1 MKIPA
6 IKDLVEKY
14 SQEQLQK
21 AENDLMDGNSLE
33 IEVDG
38 ADEGEQLTH
47 IIAAAWILQEMQSR
61 GIDFKD
67 ALREYTKKVRE
78 SIN

>member
-6 IKDLVEKY
+6 IKKLVETQ
-14 SQEQLQK
+14 SIEALREAEEQLINEEIP
-21 AENDLMDGNSLE
+21 AFE
-33 IEVDG
+33 IEG

-47 IIAAAWILQEMQSR
+47 VFGAIWILNHM
-61 GIDFKD
+61 GDHNVDFKT
-67 ALREYTKKVRE
+67 ALREFTQKVRI